1 MKNHFQITKNF
12 LLELNFDIE
21 FENEIE
27 GILMIQ
33 KESFGIKNLIL
44 GVAPPILIMEQF
56 LFRIN
61 NQSEKIYRSLLQKNR
76 DIIHG
81 AFVVD
86 DSGEKV
92 IFRDT
97 LQIENLDLNELEGS
111 LNSLSLLMS
120 EYSDKIIEFSKY

>member
-12 LLELNFDIE
+12 LLELNFNID
-21 FENEIE
+21 FENEAE
-27 GILMIQ
+27 GILMIR
-33 KESFGIKNLIL
+33 KENFAIKNLIL

-81 AFVVD
+81 AVVLD
-86 DSGEKV
+86 DSGKTV

>member
-1 MKNHFQITKNF
+1 MKDHFQITKDF
-12 LLELNFDIE
+12 LLELHFNITYE
-21 FENEIE
+21 SREEEVIVV
-27 GILMIQ
+27 Q

-44 GVAPPILIMEQF
+44 GIAPPILIMEQF
-56 LFRIN
+56 IFNIN
-61 NQSEKIYRSLLQKNR
+61 NQSEKIYKSLLQKNR

-81 AFVVD
+81 AFVLD
-86 DSGEKV
+86 ESGKRV

-97 LQIENLDLNELEGS
+97 LQIENLDLNELKGS